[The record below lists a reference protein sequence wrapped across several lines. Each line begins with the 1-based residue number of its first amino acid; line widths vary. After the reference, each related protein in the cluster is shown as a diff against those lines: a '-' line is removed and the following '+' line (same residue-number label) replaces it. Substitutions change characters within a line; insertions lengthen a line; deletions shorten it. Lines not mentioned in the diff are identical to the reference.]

1 MSQTP
6 NKIHLHIEELSL
18 PGYSPAERRAFIA
31 ALERELAC
39 RGAAGTLT
47 GAQAG
52 SHQIVRINAPDL
64 RPESVAKSAA
74 TSLPPVARRGGGRP

>member
-6 NKIHLHIEELSL
+6 RKIHLHIEQLSL

-31 ALERELAC
+31 ALERELAG

-52 SHQIVRINAPDL
+52 NHEIVRIDAPDL

-74 TSLPPVARRGGGRP
+74 TSLTPEARRGGGRP